1 MAFAGDRDLLVLE
14 PHLLREV
21 RWRGQVMVEASD
33 ASVVGTALVSASS
46 DFEAA
51 GVGAGAVALVGEVAV
66 EVVERVDANT
76 LTVSRVRASEA
87 DAPAAPVA
95 QGSDLALVV
104 PTFGP
109 QIDAAHAAL
118 LERVGL
124 ESSAVVNAEEVRRVE
139 ALGALRRIYE
149 AAGSGCE
156 ATAQGAK
163 AALYAR
169 RFDAARLR
177 LVAQADLDGDGEIDA
192 QRAAG
197 RVALH
202 RG

>member
-1 MAFAGDRDLLVLE
+1 MAFARDRDLLVLE
-14 PHLLREV
+14 PNLLREV
-21 RWRGQVMVEASD
+21 RWRGQVVVEASD

-51 GVGAGAVALVGEVAV
+51 GVGAGSVGLVGEVAV

-76 LTVSRVRASEA
+76 LTVSRVRGNDG
-87 DAPAAPVA
+87 DAPAAPVV

-104 PTFGP
+104 PTFSP
-109 QIDAAHAAL
+109 QIGAAHAEM

-124 ESSAVVNAEEVRRVE
+124 EASAVVNADEFRRVE
-139 ALGALRRIYE
+139 ALGALRRVYE
-149 AAGSGCE
+149 AAGSACE
-156 ATAQGAK
+156 ATVQGAK

-169 RFDAARLR
+169 RFDAARLG
-177 LVAQADLDGDGEIDA
+177 LVARADLDGDGAVDA